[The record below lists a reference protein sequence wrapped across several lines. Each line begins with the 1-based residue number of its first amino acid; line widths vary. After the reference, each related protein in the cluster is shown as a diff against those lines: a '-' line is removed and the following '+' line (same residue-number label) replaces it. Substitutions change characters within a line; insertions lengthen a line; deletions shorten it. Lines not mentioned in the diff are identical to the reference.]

1 MRAVQR
7 WGAPLTHAEIQ
18 PLLAQ
23 VDGWRVEGDKR
34 LIKKFEFKDFMGP
47 IGFANKIAEIAEEQ
61 GHSDLYVAWG
71 KVKSQSDAQDR
82 RAHGIRLH
90 PRGEDR

>member
-1 MRAVQR
+1 MSNLADKQCVPCRGGVP
-7 WGAPLTHAEIQ
+7 PLTHAEIQ

-47 IGFANKIAEIAEEQ
+47 IGFANKIAEIAKSRSSP
-61 GHSDLYVAWG
+61 GSCGGVG
-71 KVKSQSDAQDR
+71 KVEVT
-82 RAHGIRLH
+82 I
-90 PRGEDR
+90 